1 MARSLEQRIAD
12 LERTITEFFTGRSN
26 KSSAR
31 KTGKAKKSAGRSA
44 KKAKTSRKTSKRKS
58 AR

>member
-12 LERTITEFFTGRSN
+12 LERTVMEFFTGRSK
-26 KSSAR
+26 KSSGR
-31 KTGKAKKSAGRSA
+31 KAKKSAGRSA
-44 KKAKTSRKTSKRKS
+44 KKAKASRKTSKRKS